1 MDRSAIDY
9 LNFLESSDSFFY
21 KNFNDFIV
29 YASGLN
35 KNLKDEDYKDL
46 KDAKNSNYK
55 ITLKDKKTSIN
66 IVKNF
71 FYKISPN
78 IIKQIDFDIEN
89 GNIRFLSKEEMGD
102 VHSRIIVDGDNYK
115 IDICSTS
122 KIDESY
128 LLVREYAH
136 LFAGNILDGEGV
148 EKGLKKVYV
157 EVLTSLTEFAL
168 AKHLSTNK
176 ALANDSR
183 IYIFRK
189 LYDSIYNMND
199 SYMTLM
205 YLGYLLEGKEHE
217 EIIKYLGGEEVVAK
231 LDNIIKEKKPCND
244 YINTLGT
251 MIALKEANNT
261 ADIYGK
267 TNTYYIKS
275 TSLDIGYF
283 VNSLKISLDQKE
295 SVEEI
300 TYYIRNNK

>member
-9 LNFLESSDSFFY
+9 LNFLESNDSFFY
-21 KNFNDFIV
+21 KNFQDFIV

-35 KNLKDEDYKDL
+35 KNLKDEEYNDL
-46 KDAKNSNYK
+46 KEAKNASYK
-55 ITLKDKKTSIN
+55 VSLKDKKTSIN
-66 IVKNF
+66 IIKNF

-78 IIKQIDFDIEN
+78 IIKQIDFDVEN
-89 GNIRFLSKEEMGD
+89 NNIVFLPKEEMGN
-102 VHSRIIVDGDNYK
+102 VNSRIIVDGDNYK
-115 IDICSTS
+115 IEISDTS
-122 KIDESY
+122 KIEESY

-148 EKGLKKVYV
+148 ERGLKKVYV

-183 IYIFRK
+183 IYIYRK
-189 LYDSIYNMND
+189 LYNSIYNMND

-205 YLGYLLEGKEHE
+205 YLGYLLEGKSHE
-217 EIIKYLGGEEVVAK
+217 EIIKYLGGEDVVSK
-231 LDNIIKEKKPCND
+231 LDNIVKSKKPCND

-251 MIALKEANNT
+251 MIALREANNT
-261 ADIYGK
+261 DNIFDK

-275 TSLDIGYF
+275 TSLDINYF
-283 VNSLKISLDQKE
+283 IDNLKVNLDQKE
-295 SVEEI
+295 AVEEI
-300 TYYIRNNK
+300 TYYIRNSK